1 MITQIQTSIIQA
13 RNVKKIYRN
22 GHLRVEALKGIDLS
36 VAPGE
41 IVAIMGQSGCGKT
54 TLLNCLS
61 GLDTIDEGDVFIRG
75 DNLRDLSDNE
85 RTAYRARHMGFIF
98 QDFRLL
104 QKKTVF
110 DNVAITLKVVG
121 MPEGLMRPKV
131 MNALRLVGLDQRQ
144 GALPST
150 LSAGEQQRLCLAR
163 AIVNDPQVLLA
174 DEPTSNLDAQLS
186 AEIFDLLKVV
196 NLRGTTVVVATH
208 SADMVSYLR
217 RRVVTLEDGR
227 VMANGTAEA

>member
-1 MITQIQTSIIQA
+1 MIEIFHVSKT
-13 RNVKKIYRN
+13 YN
-22 GHLRVEALKGIDLS
+22 GRVALDDVSLKVDKGEFIFLT
-36 VAPGE
+36 GR
-41 IVAIMGQSGCGKT
+41 SGAGKT
-54 TLLNCLS
+54 TLLRL
-61 GLDTIDEGDVFIRG
+61 IFRAEVPDEGQIVVNDR
-75 DNLRDLSDNE
+75 NLAHIAESRVPYLR
-85 RTAYRARHMGFIF
+85 RTMGLIF

>member
-1 MITQIQTSIIQA
+1 MIEIFHVSKT
-13 RNVKKIYRN
+13 YN
-22 GHLRVEALKGIDLS
+22 GRVALDDVSLKVDKGEFIFLT
-36 VAPGE
+36 GR
-41 IVAIMGQSGCGKT
+41 SGAGKT
-54 TLLNCLS
+54 TLLRL
-61 GLDTIDEGDVFIRG
+61 IFRAEVPDEGQIVVNDR
-75 DNLRDLSDNE
+75 NLAHIAESRVPYLR
-85 RTAYRARHMGFIF
+85 RTMGFIF
-98 QDFRLL
+98 PDFRLL

>member
-1 MITQIQTSIIQA
+1 MIEIFHVSKT
-13 RNVKKIYRN
+13 YN
-22 GHLRVEALKGIDLS
+22 GRVALDDVSLKVDKGEFIFLT
-36 VAPGE
+36 GR
-41 IVAIMGQSGCGKT
+41 SGAGKT
-54 TLLNCLS
+54 TLLRL
-61 GLDTIDEGDVFIRG
+61 IFRAEVPDEGQIVVNDR
-75 DNLRDLSDNE
+75 NLAHIAESRVPYLR
-85 RTAYRARHMGFIF
+85 RTMGFIF

-196 NLRGTTVVVATH
+196 NLRGTTV
-208 SADMVSYLR
+208 DLR

>member
-1 MITQIQTSIIQA
+1 MIEIFHVSKT
-13 RNVKKIYRN
+13 YN
-22 GHLRVEALKGIDLS
+22 GRVALDDVSLKVDKGEFIFLT
-36 VAPGE
+36 GR
-41 IVAIMGQSGCGKT
+41 SGAGKT
-54 TLLNCLS
+54 TLLRL
-61 GLDTIDEGDVFIRG
+61 IFRAEVPDEGQIVVNDR
-75 DNLRDLSDNE
+75 NLAHIAESRVPYLR
-85 RTAYRARHMGFIF
+85 RTMGFIF

-104 QKKTVF
+104 QKKNVF

-144 GALPST
+144 DALPST
-150 LSAGEQQRLCLAR
+150 LSAGEQQRVCLAR